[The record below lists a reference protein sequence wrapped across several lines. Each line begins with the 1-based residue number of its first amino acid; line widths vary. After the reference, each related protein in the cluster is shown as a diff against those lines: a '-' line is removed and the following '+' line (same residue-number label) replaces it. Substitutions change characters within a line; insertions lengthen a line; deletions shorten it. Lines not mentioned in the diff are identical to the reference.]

1 MSLRMA
7 WRVCS
12 DRGTYVGAVWE
23 FSAVMSR
30 QLNGFVLPSSFTLFC
45 TERATLTNR
54 RFSGRTRYSAFIGS
68 QIRHTCDP
76 LASPPLAGVSV
87 VGTCSK
93 NWISVHRTHPT
104 SSKNWISVH
113 RTHPTSRPSTSLLDI
128 PIADRVYSLVFAEPF
143 IYPLLQAFVIY
154 ADQATCLCL
163 RKPRLLYC

>member
-1 MSLRMA
+1 MA

-104 SSKNWISVH
+104 S
-113 RTHPTSRPSTSLLDI
+113 RPSTSLLDI